1 MILNVLLHKH
11 ALIVLVWIHV
21 HWKNV
26 ALMHYVQQKITEL
39 CAPVHQAIDL
49 IQIHT
54 SDANNM
60 NVSLTPSA
68 QQLLPVKMRSVWILA
83 NVQDLLIVH
92 QGTIEAFV
100 PVNQVTPEIH
110 ME

>member
-1 MILNVLLHKH
+1 MPFAQLRTTGQF
-11 ALIVLVWIHV
+11 AHV
-21 HWKNV
+21 Q
-26 ALMHYVQQKITEL
+26 LGT
-39 CAPVHQAIDL
+39 DL

-100 PVNQVTPEIH
+100 PVNQVTLEIH